1 MIINMKMIGITG
13 QTGVGKTFLSNEF
26 KNEDTLVIDIDKV
39 IRKVSNNDFVIVDTI
54 NYLCAKYQIHPKDIA
69 SFWTEI
75 LMYSR
80 KDINQLEDPLW
91 GKAEKQIDLIIKSA
105 DTKRVI
111 FDYSLLP
118 KTKYFNMC
126 DYNILLLPTSNEIR
140 KKAIIKRDNL
150 ENDERLNMR
159 DKYSIDYRSYNFN
172 KIVINSYDKNQFSSL
187 KDYILKEIETVN
199 NIEKTNY
206 TEPKEQ

>member
-1 MIINMKMIGITG
+1 MKMIGITG

-26 KNEDTLVIDIDKV
+26 KSEDTIVIEVDKV
-39 IRKVSNNDFVIVDTI
+39 IRELSKDNFVIADTI
-54 NYLCAKYQIHPKDIA
+54 NYLYAKYEDNLENIH
-69 SFWTEI
+69 SLWVET

-91 GKAEKQIDLIIKSA
+91 RKAEKQIDLILKYA

-111 FDYSLLP
+111 LDYSLLP

-140 KKAIIKRDNL
+140 KKAVIKRDNL
-150 ENDERLNMR
+150 KSTERLDRR
-159 DKYSIDYRSYNFN
+159 DKYNIDYRNYNFDA
-172 KIVINSYDKNQFSSL
+172 IVINSYDKNQFSSL
-187 KDYILKEIETVN
+187 KDDILKELETA
-199 NIEKTNY
+199 NIEETNY
-206 TEPKEQ
+206 IEPREQ